1 MDKRFWF
8 TKKIPLVG
16 GFILMV
22 LCLAQRGYSQGTLAP
37 LYVFTTGDGSVTP
50 YQSGQM
56 LEVGQTYTIMAT
68 PAAGYEFSSWQP
80 VNVFIF
86 IQTNFNGGNPVLPPV
101 ESIDESLIPTNI
113 YGADLEFTMQGMM
126 LSQEG
131 ANPVI
136 SETSGWQAN
145 FVPVPE
151 PAEAVV
157 AGCGLAVMAVFRQR
171 RKS

>member
-1 MDKRFWF
+1 MTESGEETQMCERFWLI
-8 TKKIPLVG
+8 KKIPLAA
-16 GFILMV
+16 GFILIV
-22 LCLAQRGYSQGTLAP
+22 LCLAQRVYSQGTLAP
-37 LYVFTTGDGSVTP
+37 LYVFTTGDGFVTP

-56 LEVGQTYTIMAT
+56 LEVGQTYTITAT

-131 ANPVI
+131 ANPVLYEQ
-136 SETSGWQAN
+136 SQ
-145 FVPVPE
+145 P
-151 PAEAVV
+151 
-157 AGCGLAVMAVFRQR
+157 R
-171 RKS
+171 R